1 MLTMKRKYITYLA
14 ITTGLWLTG
23 TSCGDSFFDQP
34 PPGAYSEP
42 SLANSKGVEGQLI
55 AAYSMLDGSYFESW
69 DNNYFNQVGG
79 GSNWVWGSIRG
90 GDAYKGTEPTDFGD
104 INAVETHTVLFS
116 NGTLNTKWTSVY
128 DGIGRANQTLRSLAL
143 AEDINDADKKRIEG
157 EARFLR
163 AHFHFE
169 AVKAFGVAPYVPET
183 ALDADLRVI
192 ENDRMIWPEIEA
204 DLQFA
209 YDNLPGTMNA
219 AGRANKW
226 AAAAYLAKVKIFQAK
241 WSEALTI
248 LNDVLAN
255 GTTAGG
261 QKYDLLPKY
270 GDLYRVAAE
279 SGSVESVFAYE
290 ASASDGTIANGNY
303 ENTLNQPHGGSA
315 PTGCCGFFQPSQNF
329 VNSFKVDATTK
340 LPLLAT
346 YNSTDLL
353 NDEGKLSSDAYTP
366 DSTTPVDP
374 RLDWSVG
381 RRGIPFLDWGI
392 HPGNNWVRQVSNGGP
407 YTPMKNVPSIA
418 ELNGSEAGV
427 IDWGFT
433 SSAQNV
439 GIIRFADVLLWAAE
453 CEAEVG
459 SGSLT
464 NATTYVNRIRTRAA
478 NPAGFV
484 VGSPA
489 NYQIGNYSTF
499 ASKAEALT
507 AIRFERKIELGME
520 GHRFFDLVRW
530 DNATKAG
537 KTALAFDI
545 VTYINSEYLAKEKT
559 KRNHLSSANFT
570 AKYKYLPIPENVITQ
585 MTVQGVKKIDQST
598 EWGGTRSLN

>member
-1 MLTMKRKYITYLA
+1 MKRKYFTYLA
-14 ITTGLWLTG
+14 MTAGLWMTG
-23 TSCGDSFFDQP
+23 TSCGDKFFDQA

-116 NGTLNTKWTSVY
+116 NGTLNTKWTACY
-128 DGIGRANQTLRSLAL
+128 DGIGRANQTLRSLAI
-143 AEDINDADKKRIEG
+143 ADDITDTNVRNRIEG

-163 AHFHFE
+163 AHYHFE

-192 ENDRMIWPEIEA
+192 ENDHMIWPEIEA

-209 YDNLPGTMNA
+209 YDNLPGTQTA

-226 AAAAYLAKVKIFQAK
+226 AAAAYLAKVKMFQAK
-241 WSEALTI
+241 WSEALTL
-248 LNDVLAN
+248 LNDVITN
-255 GTTAGG
+255 GTTASGL
-261 QKYDLLPKY
+261 KYGLLDKY

-279 SGSVESVFAYE
+279 AGSKESVFAYE
-290 ASASDGTIANGNY
+290 ASASDGTIGNGNY

-329 VNSFKVDATTK
+329 VNSFKVDPTTK
-340 LPLLAT
+340 LPLIST
-346 YNSTDLL
+346 YNNTDLL

-366 DSTTPVDP
+366 DNTTPVDP

-381 RRGIPFLDWGI
+381 RRGIPFLDWGT

-407 YTPMKNVPSIA
+407 YTPIKNVPSLK

-439 GIIRFADVLLWAAE
+439 GIIRYADVLLWAAE

-459 SGSLT
+459 SLT
-464 NATTYVNRIRTRAA
+464 NATNYVNQIRTRAA

-484 VGSPA
+484 TGSPA

-507 AIRFERKIELGME
+507 AVRFERKIELGME

-530 DNATKAG
+530 DNATKDG

-545 VTYINSEYLAKEKT
+545 VAYINNEYLAEEKT
-559 KRNHLSSANFT
+559 KRGHLGTANFT
-570 AKYKYLPIPENVITQ
+570 LKYKYLPIPENVITQ
-585 MTVQGVKKIDQST
+585 MTVGGVKKIDQSSD
-598 EWGGTRSLN
+598 WGGSRSLK